1 MATEQA
7 PIGGD
12 DSKIAGS
19 DLRLKQYFIM
29 KQTTVADTVDITA
42 ATTDI
47 GFGVLQN
54 DPDIGQEATV
64 RTGWGSY
71 SKVSSDGSGTAIVI
85 GDWVGTDNAG
95 HAIKKT
101 TDKDWVLGK
110 AEGSSSALGTII
122 RVRLMPQFL
131 AV

>member
-12 DSKIAGS
+12 DSKVAGS
-19 DLRLKQYFIM
+19 DLRTKQYYIVE
-29 KQTTVADTVDITA
+29 QTTVSDTVDVCN

-64 RTGWGSY
+64 RTGFGSY
-71 SKVSSDGSGTAIVI
+71 SKVVSDGTTPIAI
-85 GDWVGTDNAG
+85 GDWVGTGSTGKAV
-95 HAIKKT
+95 KKT

-110 AEGSSSALGTII
+110 AEGASSADGTII
-122 RVRLMPQFL
+122 RVRLMPGFL